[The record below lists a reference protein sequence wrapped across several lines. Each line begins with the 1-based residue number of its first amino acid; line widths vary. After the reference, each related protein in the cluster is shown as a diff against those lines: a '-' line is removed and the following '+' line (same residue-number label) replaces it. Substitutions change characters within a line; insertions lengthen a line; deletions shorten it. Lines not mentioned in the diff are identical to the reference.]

1 LLIDRGFRNDMQT
14 LPIVCSLCSWTGILN
29 IYQNHLDQNHQN
41 PTCDSCG
48 QKFNSVNDLDRH
60 IQYDCEKTTVDCP
73 LKQIGCQEMVLRLHL
88 AEHYISDQHQRV
100 LVNFVR
106 QMDSILSTNMNNNS
120 LINSN
125 QRTHFDVN
133 ELEKISK
140 TTNIL
145 LDNTK
150 TLADELERLSI
161 ERNRI
166 HNTLQSFIQES
177 SILKKSIE
185 EQNSSIDG
193 IKFNEQISEQDLL
206 SVEQKLNNMN
216 LDPYDGTYLWKITN
230 VQEKIVAAQS
240 RTQTSIYSLPFYS
253 SPTGY
258 KMCLRLYLNGDGT
271 AQHTHISLFFVL
283 MRGEYDAILTFPFC
297 FKVIFCLYDQT
308 DQQNHIIESFRPD
321 VRSNCFQRPRSD
333 MNIASG
339 IPKFA
344 PLTIFQQANNP
355 YVLNDIMF
363 IKVIIDFNNTPNTIL
378 PYVFSLSS
386 GLTTQIKQTM
396 IQHEIEKKQQEQE
409 VSNSSTMNIETDKS
423 ITID

>member
-1 LLIDRGFRNDMQT
+1 MNSYLF
-14 LPIVCSLCSWTGILN
+14 IL
-29 IYQNHLDQNHQN
+29 
-41 PTCDSCG
+41 
-48 QKFNSVNDLDRH
+48 
-60 IQYDCEKTTVDCP
+60 
-73 LKQIGCQEMVLRLHL
+73 
-88 AEHYISDQHQRV
+88 
-100 LVNFVR
+100 
-106 QMDSILSTNMNNNS
+106 
-120 LINSN
+120 
-125 QRTHFDVN
+125 
-133 ELEKISK
+133 
-140 TTNIL
+140 
-145 LDNTK
+145 
-150 TLADELERLSI
+150 
-161 ERNRI
+161 
-166 HNTLQSFIQES
+166 
-177 SILKKSIE
+177 
-185 EQNSSIDG
+185 
-193 IKFNEQISEQDLL
+193 
-206 SVEQKLNNMN
+206 
-216 LDPYDGTYLWKITN
+216 
-230 VQEKIVAAQS
+230 VAAQS